1 MKEYIYPNNLKA
13 RAGLWL
19 WSLRDL
25 VLVGIMAMISLFLF
39 VNLGWIVP
47 MAVTMCCAFM
57 TIRLD
62 DITVV
67 DFICYAVKYFISTQQ
82 YFEWR
87 SEY

>member
-39 VNLGWIVP
+39 V
-47 MAVTMCCAFM
+47 
-57 TIRLD
+57 LD

-67 DFICYAVKYFISTQQ
+67 DFIRYAVKYFISTQQ

>member
-13 RAGLWL
+13 RAALWL

-25 VLVGIMAMISLFLF
+25 VLVGIMAM
-39 VNLGWIVP
+39 
-47 MAVTMCCAFM
+47 TMCYAFM

-67 DFICYAVKYFISTQQ
+67 DFIRYAVKYFISTQQ

>member
-13 RAGLWL
+13 EAGLWL

-47 MAVTMCCAFM
+47 RATA
-57 TIRLD
+57 
-62 DITVV
+62 
-67 DFICYAVKYFISTQQ
+67 
-82 YFEWR
+82 
-87 SEY
+87 